1 MSGHKYIAAPVEKK
15 FFTRGVQIL
24 FAVFAI
30 GMAIALYRL
39 VFGLSAVTNLNDQYP
54 LGFWIGVD
62 VATGVALAAGGFT
75 SAALIHIFYR
85 EKYEIIGRPAH
96 LTAMLGY
103 TFVAIGL
110 LFDLGRWYNVWHPI
124 VPTMW
129 QGNSVLFEVGICV
142 MLYLTVLYIEFLPI
156 AAERFIGHSPKWIDG
171 LLRFADRVLKKIMW
185 VFIVAGVLLSCL
197 HQSSLG
203 NLMVIAPYKMH
214 PLWYTP
220 ILPLLFLMSAIAV
233 GFPMIIFESL
243 IASRS
248 VDHKPEMEVLTPL
261 ARIIPVLLGLYFFFK
276 VGDLTIREAWGY
288 IFDFTY
294 QTNWFLVEFLV
305 GIVTPLVLLLFEK
318 VRKTPGLLLT
328 AVSLYIVFGVMLNRI
343 NVFFIAYRPQYA
355 KSAYVPA
362 VGEFLLT
369 AGLIAALMLIYRAV
383 VTIFPVLPKIK
394 EHSNN

>member
-1 MSGHKYIAAPVEKK
+1 MSQHHFIPTPVEKK

-24 FAVFAI
+24 FAVFAV
-30 GMAIALYRL
+30 GMAVALYRL

-85 EKYEIIGRPAH
+85 EKYEMLGRPAH

-110 LFDLGRWYNVWHPI
+110 LFDLGRWYNVWHPAI
-124 VPTMW
+124 PTMW

-142 MLYLTVLYIEFLPI
+142 MFYLTVLYIEFLPI
-156 AAERFIGHSPKWIDG
+156 VAERFIGRSPKWIDG
-171 LLRFADRVLKKIMW
+171 LLRFADQILKKIMW

-233 GFPMIIFESL
+233 GFPMIIFECI
-243 IASRS
+243 IAARS
-248 VDHKPEMEVLTPL
+248 VGCKPEMEVLSPL
-261 ARIIPVLLGLYFFFK
+261 ARLIPVFLGLYFFFK

-305 GIVTPLVLLLFEK
+305 GIVLPLVLLLFEK

-369 AGLIAALMLIYRAV
+369 AGLMAALMLIYRAV